1 MTTILI
7 ILHVL
12 AAVLF
17 IGPATVAVSTFPAR
31 AVQARDGEA
40 GAADTARTMYNITTT
55 YGMLSILVPLL
66 GVAIMFT
73 DSAYWT
79 MGRFHAAIALA
90 VIAWLVLL
98 VGILPRQRKMMGALG
113 LLEEDEFDPAKDVV
127 ADWEKAK
134 SLLTALAGVFALL
147 WVIMLVLMYLN
158 F

>member
-17 IGPATVAVSTFPAR
+17 IGPTTVAVSTFPAR
-31 AVQARDGEA
+31 ALKARSGDA
-40 GAADTARTMYNITTT
+40 GAADTARMMYNITTT

-73 DSAYWT
+73 DPAYWT

-98 VGILPRQRKMMGALG
+98 VGILPRQRRMMGALG
-113 LLEEDEFDPAKDVV
+113 MLDEDEFDPEKDVV
-127 ADWEKAK
+127 ADWDKGR
-134 SLLTALAGVFALL
+134 SLLMALGGIFALL